1 MLKIIMEFRKGVL
14 FVRLNGVITRDT
26 IAKFERNVTKKIKKY
41 KISSVV
47 FNMNDVKKIDLKGIN
62 ALFFIYELTN
72 KEKGDTFL
80 CNINND
86 VFDVL
91 KKMKVFKYLRFIKD
105 ELEVFGLVK
114 I

>member
-86 VFDVL
+86 VFDV
-91 KKMKVFKYLRFIKD
+91 FNNIFY
-105 ELEVFGLVK
+105 
-114 I
+114 